1 MKALEIPQYSG
12 ERYATIDQ
20 ARLYFKVSRTTLMRW
35 AKQADAV
42 VGANRIK
49 RINVEKL
56 NAALEAGSIK

>member
-1 MKALEIPQYSG
+1 MRALEIPQYSG
-12 ERYATIDQ
+12 EKYATIDQ

-42 VGANRIK
+42 VGVNRIK

-56 NAALEAGSIK
+56 SDALESGQIS